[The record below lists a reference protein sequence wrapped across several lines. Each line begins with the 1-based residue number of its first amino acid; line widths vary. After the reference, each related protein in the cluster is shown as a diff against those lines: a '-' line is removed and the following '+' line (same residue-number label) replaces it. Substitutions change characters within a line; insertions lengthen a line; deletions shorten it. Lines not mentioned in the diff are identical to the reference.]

1 MASGFA
7 HTLSSTCGYEDTG
20 LIGSTSVVQLYR
32 GISEISPTEGF
43 AVILVFRAITIAR
56 ARTSLLNDGYE
67 GEEPVQNVSLASG
80 SQVNY

>member
-7 HTLSSTCGYEDTG
+7 HTLSSTCGYENTG

-43 AVILVFRAITIAR
+43 AVILVGRAITIAR
-56 ARTSLLNDGYE
+56 ARTSACLSLLICKS
-67 GEEPVQNVSLASG
+67 EPKPNG
-80 SQVNY
+80 